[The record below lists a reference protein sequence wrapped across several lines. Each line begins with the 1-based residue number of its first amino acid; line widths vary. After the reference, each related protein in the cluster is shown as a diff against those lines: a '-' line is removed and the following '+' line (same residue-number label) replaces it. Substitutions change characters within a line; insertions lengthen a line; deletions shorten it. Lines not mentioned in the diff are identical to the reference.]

1 MILFDVMF
9 GTGTASVARGMS
21 SYIDALTNYT
31 MRDAFLSISPKWEVD
46 FLSKYPD
53 FFSFVVVM
61 LLAGDLAIYLERCGN
76 GRFIVFCRQCCS
88 PSESKSRRWWTT
100 FSRRSTSSRLPLSSS
115 LEALKVNFQPDL
127 AKIYVI
133 KVCVV
138 LIAFF

>member
-1 MILFDVMF
+1 
-9 GTGTASVARGMS
+9 VARGMS

-76 GRFIVFCRQCCS
+76 GRLMVFCPQCCS
-88 PSESKSRRWWTT
+88 PSESKSRR
-100 FSRRSTSSRLPLSSS
+100 
-115 LEALKVNFQPDL
+115 
-127 AKIYVI
+127 
-133 KVCVV
+133 
-138 LIAFF
+138 